1 MHNLEANFV
10 KNRSGLVDSILVVAS
25 DEPDKLG
32 IQKHLFLHQL
42 THNMMTDC
50 SLNYKFSR
58 RKLQVQLFLCFCVD
72 IQNKLCMYT
81 TYTELVVSCPERE
94 IQSFIISKVD

>member
-1 MHNLEANFV
+1 M

-32 IQKHLFLHQL
+32 IHKHLFLHQL

-50 SLNYKFSR
+50 LLNYKFSTK
-58 RKLQVQLFLCFCVD
+58 KLQVQYILRTQIVFLFLC
-72 IQNKLCMYT
+72 
-81 TYTELVVSCPERE
+81 
-94 IQSFIISKVD
+94 